1 MHRYKFVLFR
11 PLQFL
16 PVLFGISVITFVLVR
31 LIPGDPARV
40 LLGTRATPTAIANI
54 RAQYGLDEPL
64 LDAVFLLPAAISAR
78 ARWASRSSTRSTCCG

>member
-1 MHRYKFVLFR
+1 MHRYRFVLYR

-40 LLGTRATPTAIANI
+40 LLGTRATPDAIARI

-64 LDAVFLLPAAISAR
+64 LGAVLLLPAATSPT
-78 ARWASRSSTRSTCCG
+78 ARWAARSSTRSTC